1 VAGLQRFRRIGVRG
15 RILGSWLILL
25 SVASGAALLAQ
36 HQVLLNRRAVDVR
49 AALDQE
55 VDELNTL
62 AGGRDPATG
71 SDFSGNARAIF
82 DTFLRRNIPTED
94 EMYLTFV
101 DGRPYRLSRPVLEIG
116 GFPEAA
122 SRWAPLTGPAE
133 GEVSTGLGP
142 VRYRAVAVR
151 SPGGE
156 ITGVFVV
163 AIALRPAI
171 DDINSAIRVGALVWA
186 TILAVSAGVAWL
198 AAGRVLAPL
207 RLMTDTAK
215 SITEA
220 DLTRRIPVRSS
231 DEVAELAR
239 TFNSML
245 GRLER
250 AFTTQRTFI
259 DTTSHE
265 LRTPITIVRG
275 HLELLA
281 EDNDVDSEVYEVMV
295 SELDRM
301 SRIVSDLLELARADQ
316 PNYAR
321 PEPFDLEEFTS
332 DLLARARALA
342 PREWRIVEAGR
353 GQVVADRQRLIQA
366 TMIFADNAAR
376 YSDGECPILFGTRKV
391 DDRLLVWVTDFGPG
405 IPSEQQRRIFDP
417 YARAD
422 TGGSRGDGMG
432 LGLAIARAIAQAHGG
447 DVRVQ
452 SAPEEGATFTIDVPS
467 APHHTSGGRA
477 DLTAGTSSTGPG
489 IPLA

>member
-1 VAGLQRFRRIGVRG
+1 MPRLPRFKRIGVRG

-36 HQVLLNRRAVDVR
+36 HQVLLNRRALDVR
-49 AALDQE
+49 AALEQE
-55 VDELNTL
+55 IEEFNTL
-62 AGGRDPATG
+62 AAGRDPTTG
-71 SDFSGNARAIF
+71 NEFRGNARAIF

-101 DGRPYRLSRPVLEIG
+101 DGQPYRLSRPLLQIN

-122 SRWAPLTGPAE
+122 ERWGQLSSPAE
-133 GEVSTGLGP
+133 GEVDTGVGP
-142 VRYRAVAVR
+142 VRYRAAPVR
-151 SPGGE
+151 SPEGDT
-156 ITGVFVV
+156 TGVFVV

-171 DDINSAIRVGALVWA
+171 EDINSAMQVGALVWA
-186 TILAVSAGVAWL
+186 TVLALSAGAAWL

-207 RLMTDTAK
+207 RLMTETAR

-220 DLTRRIPVRSS
+220 DLARRIPIRSS
-231 DEVAELAR
+231 DELADLAR

-281 EDNDVDSEVYEVMV
+281 EDDDDGEKRETYELMMG
-295 SELDRM
+295 ELDRM

-316 PNYAR
+316 PNFAR
-321 PEPFDLEEFTS
+321 PEPFDLEDFTA
-332 DLLARARALA
+332 DILARARVLA
-342 PREWRIVEAGR
+342 PRDWRVEESGR
-353 GQVVADRQRLIQA
+353 GEVVADRQRLIQA
-366 TMIFADNAAR
+366 AMILVDNAAR
-376 YSDGECPILFGTRKV
+376 YSDDQCPILLGTRRTG
-391 DDRLLVWVTDFGPG
+391 DRFLVWVTDFGPG
-405 IPSEQQRRIFDP
+405 IPAEQQRRIFDP

-422 TGGSRGDGMG
+422 VRGSRTEGMG

-447 DVRVQ
+447 DVNVR
-452 SAPEEGATFTIDVPS
+452 STPDEGATFTIC
-467 APHHTSGGRA
+467 
-477 DLTAGTSSTGPG
+477 
-489 IPLA
+489 IPLTLSRLAEGNQEVMQGSAGRSQS